1 MLPGVPRQ
9 GIHTAV
15 ALCRT
20 DCLTRIGLDR
30 CSHAARYS
38 AYLLQSCSRPCA
50 SSGRLEV
57 LSPRVVVGTSHDPP
71 MSTPAASPGS
81 LSLFF
86 SSRRSAEGLFHP
98 GFFPMLPLL
107 AWARGLLRN
116 PWAALNSVGV
126 IQGHQRP
133 PRTRTPATPPSWSEQ
148 RRCAAPS
155 PGKRRARS
163 GPGHGCLQSLPYR
176 KRQLARA
183 AVGKERVERTEGKV
197 MASIRICARGGKSG

>member
-71 MSTPAASPGS
+71 MSTPAASPGPCLSFS
-81 LSLFF
+81 LRDAQQKASSTLDFF
-86 SSRRSAEGLFHP
+86 LRFLCSPGPEDSCATLGLPSTRWASYRGTNDRHAPALPLRCRHGRSNAGAQHRLQGRDAPGVAQATGACSPCHTGRDSSRVP
-98 GFFPMLPLL
+98 
-107 AWARGLLRN
+107 
-116 PWAALNSVGV
+116 
-126 IQGHQRP
+126 
-133 PRTRTPATPPSWSEQ
+133 
-148 RRCAAPS
+148 
-155 PGKRRARS
+155 
-163 GPGHGCLQSLPYR
+163 
-176 KRQLARA
+176 
-183 AVGKERVERTEGKV
+183 
-197 MASIRICARGGKSG
+197 